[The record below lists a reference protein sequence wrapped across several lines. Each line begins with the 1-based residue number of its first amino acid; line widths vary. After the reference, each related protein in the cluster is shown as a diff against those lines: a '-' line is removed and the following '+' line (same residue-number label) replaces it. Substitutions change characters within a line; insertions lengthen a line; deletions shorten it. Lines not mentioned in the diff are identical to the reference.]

1 MQRAF
6 VAADMRRCT
15 ILAAALLAF
24 VGAASVPDV
33 HWRFIG
39 PLRGGRTAAVSG
51 VASEPDVFYIAAVNG
66 GIWRTDDAGRTWTP
80 IFDAQ
85 DTGSIGA
92 LAVAPSDPNVV
103 YAGSGEGLQ
112 RPDLAVGDGIYTSA
126 DGGKTW
132 THRGLREAEQIS
144 AIAVDPHD
152 ARRFFVAALGHPYG
166 PNAERGVF
174 RSTDGGVTFQR
185 VLYVDE
191 NTGAYDVVI
200 DPNDPDVVYA
210 TLWAARQSPWETGEG
225 DSFQIPGISVYKSTD
240 GGTTWMPLRDGLP
253 PLSGRSEIAV
263 APSNSSVVYAY
274 VDVAHHG
281 AAIYRS
287 DDAGAHFIEV
297 DHEQRLAQRGD
308 DLASLAVDPRDP
320 NVVYATNTSTYRSID
335 GGRHFTAIKGAP
347 GGDDYHTMWINPIL
361 PSHMI
366 LGSDQ
371 GAAVSLNGGRT
382 WSSWYD
388 QPTAQM
394 YHVNASNG
402 FPYVVCGGQQ
412 ESGSACVSSRGA
424 WGETTVRDWHPVG
437 AEEYGYVVP
446 DPLHHGVFFG
456 GRVERFDESTGQTQD
471 VSPLPLRSLALREDR
486 TQPLAFDPLR
496 PQRLYFALNRVLTTQ
511 DGGASW
517 DFVSPDLTR
526 EHPAIPAVL
535 GPFERDDPARGTHR
549 GTVYSLAPSYVHEGT
564 LWAGTDDGYVWITRD
579 AGRHWSNV
587 TPPALTPWSKVAQID
602 ASHFDDQ
609 TAYVAV
615 NRIRLD
621 DLHPYVYRTHDGGAH
636 WQLVVDGLPEEP
648 VNAVREDPVR
658 RGLLYAGTEDGVDVS
673 FDDGAH
679 WQSLQRNLPP
689 TSVRDLI
696 VHGDDLVVA
705 THGRGFWIL
714 DDVEPLREI
723 AAGRVTGALHLFTP
737 AVAYRVRRDTNTD
750 TPLPPEE
757 PSGENPPVGAIIDY
771 ALASPARLLTI
782 EILDGDGRVI
792 RRYSSTAQARAPIPD
807 LDKPNAWEAPFERP
821 SAQAGMHRFVW
832 NLREAPPAVPPAEQD
847 LPISAVWERTPRV
860 PQGALLP
867 PGRYVVRIDADGH
880 AASAPVTVLMDP
892 RVHLSEATLVEQY
905 RLAHDVAV
913 LIDRIAPQ
921 QGSEELVYELASLL
935 QTVDG
940 SDSAPTAQARAAYET
955 LRARVEHRLARR

>member
-1 MQRAF
+1 M
-6 VAADMRRCT
+6 
-15 ILAAALLAF
+15 
-24 VGAASVPDV
+24 
-33 HWRFIG
+33 
-39 PLRGGRTAAVSG
+39 
-51 VASEPDVFYIAAVNG
+51 
-66 GIWRTDDAGRTWTP
+66 
-80 IFDAQ
+80 
-85 DTGSIGA
+85 
-92 LAVAPSDPNVV
+92 
-103 YAGSGEGLQ
+103 
-112 RPDLAVGDGIYTSA
+112 
-126 DGGKTW
+126 
-132 THRGLREAEQIS
+132 
-144 AIAVDPHD
+144 
-152 ARRFFVAALGHPYG
+152 
-166 PNAERGVF
+166 
-174 RSTDGGVTFQR
+174 
-185 VLYVDE
+185 
-191 NTGAYDVVI
+191 
-200 DPNDPDVVYA
+200 
-210 TLWAARQSPWETGEG
+210 
-225 DSFQIPGISVYKSTD
+225 
-240 GGTTWMPLRDGLP
+240 
-253 PLSGRSEIAV
+253 
-263 APSNSSVVYAY
+263 YAY
-274 VDVAHHG
+274 VYVAHHG